1 MSHPLALET
10 VFLVGEF
17 HQIKET
23 NMNVREIMTSNPAC
37 CDKETSAQDA
47 AKLMVENDCGE
58 IPVVD
63 NEGELVGV
71 VTDRDICCRVV
82 AEGKS
87 PDTRVEDIM
96 SRSVVTVTPDT
107 EVDKCCSTMEGN
119 QIRRVPVID
128 DSGKCCGMVSQA
140 DIARSDNDAKTA
152 KLVEG
157 ISKPAEEKA
166 SAGCC

>member
-1 MSHPLALET
+1 
-10 VFLVGEF
+10 
-17 HQIKET
+17 
-23 NMNVREIMTSNPAC
+23 MNVREIMTSDPAC

-87 PDTRVEDIM
+87 PDTWVEDIM
-96 SRSVVTVTPDT
+96 TRSVVTVTPDT
-107 EVDKCCSTMEGN
+107 EVD
-119 QIRRVPVID
+119 
-128 DSGKCCGMVSQA
+128 KCCGMVSQA